1 MHYSMTEV
9 KPNSHLNLSQG
20 DRDQA
25 RLGSQQITK
34 ALYTE
39 HAPIK
44 KSDLPSKTNSLADLI
59 SSKTQADTFRESRPI
74 FRESRPMYEP
84 SDGSPKVIV
93 DIRERSRSREE
104 AHMRSI
110 LLKC

>member
-1 MHYSMTEV
+1 MTEV
-9 KPNSHLNLSQG
+9 KPNSHLNP
-20 DRDQA
+20 
-25 RLGSQQITK
+25 K

-39 HAPIK
+39 HAPNK
-44 KSDLPSKTNSLADLI
+44 KTDLPSKTNSLADLI
-59 SSKTQADTFRESRPI
+59 SSKTQADT

-110 LLKC
+110 LLKCQSE